1 MARFTDLNE
10 DVLRL
15 ILGHIHFCQRT
26 FYALTL
32 TCKSISELATE
43 FLYYKID
50 VSCRHPG
57 FTNRF
62 EILLR
67 TLTQPDQR
75 RRCQLLSYIRELS
88 IPHCVDHDGRREPAT
103 TRLLNSIEQTHAP
116 GLSTSNFPR
125 LRSAHVIDD
134 VAIEDLARLL
144 YSTPIETVR
153 IGNSYDRN
161 LRTLRNLRNRRH
173 LRKAPPPTVSLS
185 NLPHR
190 QDPLASLSIHTHY
203 PPATLRELLLISG
216 GVKQLVLRELGT
228 MTASP
233 FDPRVGA
240 HLGIMSGIYSPAQ
253 FGHTLEPLRAT
264 LQSLDLTTPETLKWP
279 GGHDGS
285 RLDLRAFDR
294 LRRVRADSKCFFPHP
309 SSNRKNNK
317 EDICP
322 LLPVGI
328 EALELCF
335 DFMDSAATVV
345 GTGGAPEADDYQWI
359 VDLVQGAPAWVP
371 RLRNLKVKEEGVV
384 SRVVCGVYVDA
395 FREWDPPPHVKAI
408 LVEGNVAVQVTVKVL
423 NKDGVEARGR
433 ILEL

>member
-1 MARFTDLNE
+1 MAHFTDLNE

-62 EILLR
+62 EILLG

-75 RRCQLLSYIRELS
+75 RRGQLLSYIRELS

-134 VAIEDLARLL
+134 VAIQDVARLL
-144 YSTPIETVR
+144 YSTPVETVH

-185 NLPHR
+185 NLPRR
-190 QDPLASLSIHTHY
+190 QDPLASLFIHTHY
-203 PPATLRELLLISG
+203 PPATLRDLLLISG
-216 GVKQLVLRELGT
+216 GVKQLVLREPGT

-240 HLGIMSGIYSPAQ
+240 HLGIMSGRYSPAQ
-253 FGHTLEPLRAT
+253 FGDALEPLRAT

-285 RLDLRAFDR
+285 RLDLRAFGR

-309 SSNRKNNK
+309 SRNNK

-322 LLPVGI
+322 LLPASI
-328 EALELCF
+328 EELELCF
-335 DFMDSAATVV
+335 DFMDSAVTRVV
-345 GTGGAPEADDYQWI
+345 LGIGEADDYQWI
-359 VDLVQGAPAWVP
+359 VNLVQGAPAWVP
-371 RLRNLKVKEEGVV
+371 RLQSLKVKEEGVL

-408 LVEGNVAVQVTVKVL
+408 LAAGLVAVEVTVKVL

>member
-15 ILGHIHFCQRT
+15 ILGHIYFCQRT

-43 FLYYKID
+43 FLYYKIG

-57 FTNRF
+57 FTTRF

-75 RRCQLLSYIRELS
+75 RRWQLLSYIRELN
-88 IPHCVDHDGRREPAT
+88 IPHCVDYNGKREPAT
-103 TRLLNSIEQTHAP
+103 TRLLHSIEQTRAP
-116 GLSTSNFPR
+116 SPSTSHFPR

-134 VAIEDLARLL
+134 VTIHDLARLL
-144 YSTPIETVR
+144 SSTPVETVR

-161 LRTLRNLRNRRH
+161 PRTLRTLRNRRH
-173 LRKAPPPTVSLS
+173 IRPARPPPAVSLS
-185 NLPHR
+185 HLPRR
-190 QDPLASLSIHTHY
+190 QAPPLASLSIHTHY
-203 PPATLRELLLISG
+203 PPATLRDLLLLSG
-216 GVKQLVLRELGT
+216 GVKHLVLREPGT

-240 HLGIMSGIYSPAQ
+240 HLGAMSGIYSPAQ
-253 FGHTLEPLRAT
+253 VGDALAPLRAT
-264 LQSLDLTTPETLKWP
+264 LESLDLTTPETLTWP

-285 RLDLRAFDR
+285 RLDLSAFGR
-294 LRRVRADSKCFFPHP
+294 LRCVRADSKCFFP
-309 SSNRKNNK
+309 SRRNK

-322 LLPVGI
+322 LLPASI

-335 DFMDSAATVV
+335 DFMGSAVTRVV
-345 GTGGAPEADDYQWI
+345 TGALEADDDYQWI

-371 RLRNLKVKEEGVV
+371 RLRSLKVKEQGVV

-408 LVEGNVAVQVTVKVL
+408 LREGHVAVEVTVKVL

>member
-15 ILGHIHFCQRT
+15 ILEHIYFCQGT
-26 FYALTL
+26 FHALTL

-134 VAIEDLARLL
+134 VAIQDVARLL

-161 LRTLRNLRNRRH
+161 LRTLRTLRNRRH
-173 LRKAPPPTVSLS
+173 LRNASPPTVSLS
-185 NLPHR
+185 NLPRR

-203 PPATLRELLLISG
+203 PPATLRDLLLISG
-216 GVKQLVLRELGT
+216 GVKQLVLREPGT

-240 HLGIMSGIYSPAQ
+240 HLGIMSGRYSPAQ
-253 FGHTLEPLRAT
+253 FGDALAPLRAT
-264 LQSLDLTTPETLKWP
+264 LQSLDLTTSETLKWP

-285 RLDLRAFDR
+285 RLDLRAFGR

-309 SSNRKNNK
+309 SRNNK

-322 LLPVGI
+322 LLPASI

-335 DFMDSAATVV
+335 DFMDSAVTRVV
-345 GTGGAPEADDYQWI
+345 LGIGEADDYQWI
-359 VDLVQGAPAWVP
+359 VNLVQGAPAWVP
-371 RLRNLKVKEEGVV
+371 RLQSLKVKEEGVL

-408 LVEGNVAVQVTVKVL
+408 LAAGLVAVEVTVKVL